1 MQDVKNYIAEK
12 CNTKHGN
19 RGENRAKNLPAVN
32 LWPAERAEQANY
44 QQGSPNSKK
53 QKIRPWKMPRRWK
66 SHEEPVGEQP
76 GYYDNEADPDRPVPF
91 SFHCALAGAKW
102 RIQRYSPIAIAAKP
116 SPPRNLPAISK
127 PGPTSASG
135 ASLPEKTIIAEIT
148 TPIMPSPTINPD
160 ASSTPSCFV
169 DSGLAVRPARLSNNH
184 PATAPTTI
192 IRVLCVGR

>member
-1 MQDVKNYIAEK
+1 MQDVEDDVAEK
-12 CNTKHGN
+12 RDKKHGH
-19 RGENRAKNLPAVN
+19 GCENRAENLSAVN
-32 LWPAERAEQANY
+32 LRPAERAEQTNY
-44 QQGSPNSKK
+44 QQRNPNSKK
-53 QKIRPWKMPRRWK
+53 QKIRPWKIPRRWK
-66 SHEEPVGEQP
+66 PREEPVGEQP
-76 GYYDNEADPDRPVPF
+76 SDCDNKADPDRPVPF
-91 SFHCALAGAKW
+91 SFHCALDGANR
-102 RIQRYSPIAIAAKP
+102 RIQRYRPIAIAAKP
-116 SPPRNLPAISK
+116 SPPRNLPAVSK

-169 DSGLAVRPARLSNNH
+169 CSGRAVRSARLSNNH

>member
-1 MQDVKNYIAEK
+1 MQDVEDDVTEKRDNKHSNRCKDRAE
-12 CNTKHGN
+12 
-19 RGENRAKNLPAVN
+19 NLSAIN
-32 LWPAERAEQANY
+32 LRPAERAEQANY
-44 QQGSPNSKK
+44 QQGSANSKK
-53 QKIRPWKMPRRWK
+53 QKIRPWKIPRRWK
-66 SHEEPVGEQP
+66 PHEEPVGEQP

-91 SFHCALAGAKW
+91 SFHCALAGAKR

-116 SPPRNLPAISK
+116 SPPRTLPAVSK
-127 PGPTSASG
+127 AGPTSASG

-169 DSGLAVRPARLSNNH
+169 DSGLAVRSARRSNNH